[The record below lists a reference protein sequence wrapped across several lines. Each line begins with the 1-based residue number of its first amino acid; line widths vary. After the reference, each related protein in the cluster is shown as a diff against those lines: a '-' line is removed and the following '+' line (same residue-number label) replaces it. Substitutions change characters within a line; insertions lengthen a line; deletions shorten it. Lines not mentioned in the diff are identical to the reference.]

1 MPKKKKKKMEELRC
15 QLLQSDIASSP
26 ITSTQ
31 RARGIDY
38 SFGTDPLQV
47 STNLPC
53 RSFCHPV
60 QSEYKYPQTS
70 EITVYLF
77 CNGYKTMRTDS
88 TIGITTIPILSLLAL
103 LIFLTEM
110 FELHRNA
117 KNRQPFQYCKVQP
130 FQLLSNTQFQATEE

>member
-1 MPKKKKKKMEELRC
+1 MEELRC

-38 SFGTDPLQV
+38 GFGTDPLQV

-60 QSEYKYPQTS
+60 QSEYNQ
-70 EITVYLF
+70 
-77 CNGYKTMRTDS
+77 
-88 TIGITTIPILSLLAL
+88 IP
-103 LIFLTEM
+103 T
-110 FELHRNA
+110 
-117 KNRQPFQYCKVQP
+117 
-130 FQLLSNTQFQATEE
+130 NT